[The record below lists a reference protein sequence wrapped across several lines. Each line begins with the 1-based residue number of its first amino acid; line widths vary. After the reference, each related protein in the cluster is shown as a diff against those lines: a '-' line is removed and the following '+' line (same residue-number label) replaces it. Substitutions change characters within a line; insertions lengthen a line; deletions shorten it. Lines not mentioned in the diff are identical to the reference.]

1 LQLCLVSIHEYGLN
15 NIIREIFQMQKIV
28 IFGTGELAQ
37 RIFYYLKDAKDE
49 VVAFS
54 ANKANMNS
62 DELLGLPV
70 IPFENI
76 EEKYPPGE
84 FSMFIALAYSEMNK
98 KRAKFFDEAKTKGY
112 ELYSFVHPSTKI
124 WDEFEMGENCFILAE
139 NIIQPFVKIGNNVL
153 IGSNNLIS
161 HNVVIENNCFL
172 TSNITLGGHI
182 TIGANSFVGLSAT
195 INQRVKIGKEC
206 IIGAGTLITKDVNDK
221 EVYAENSSKKLPQS
235 SDEISNII

>member
-1 LQLCLVSIHEYGLN
+1 MIKK
-15 NIIREIFQMQKIV
+15 IFQMQKIV

-37 RIFYYLKDAKDE
+37 RIFFYLKDSKDD

-54 ANKANMNS
+54 ANKSNIDSN
-62 DELLGLPV
+62 ELLGLPV
-70 IPFENI
+70 VPFENI
-76 EEKYPPGE
+76 EEKYPPKE

-98 KRAKFFDEAKTKGY
+98 KRTRFFEQAKNKGY

-139 NIIQPFVKIGNNVL
+139 NIIQPFVKIGDNVL

-161 HNVVIENNCFL
+161 HNTVIENNCFL

-206 IIGAGTLITKDVNDK
+206 IIGAGTLITKDVDDK
-221 EVYAENSSKKLPQS
+221 EVYAENSSKKLPQT

>member
-1 LQLCLVSIHEYGLN
+1 MIKK
-15 NIIREIFQMQKIV
+15 IFQMKKIV

-37 RIFYYLKDAKDE
+37 RIFFYLKDSEDD

-54 ANKANMNS
+54 ANKSNIDSN
-62 DELLGLPV
+62 ELLGLPV
-70 IPFENI
+70 VPFENI
-76 EEKYPPGE
+76 QEKYPPE
-84 FSMFIALAYSEMNK
+84 KFSMFIALAYSEMNK
-98 KRAKFFDEAKTKGY
+98 KRTRFFEQAKNKGY
-112 ELYSFVHPSTKI
+112 ELYSYVHPSTKI

-139 NIIQPFVKIGNNVL
+139 NIIQPFVKIGDNVL

-161 HNVVIENNCFL
+161 HNTVIENNCFL

-182 TIGANSFVGLSAT
+182 TVGSNSFIGLSAT
-195 INQRVKIGKEC
+195 INQRIKIGKEC

-235 SDEISNII
+235 SNEIGDMN

>member
-1 LQLCLVSIHEYGLN
+1 
-15 NIIREIFQMQKIV
+15 MQKIV
-28 IFGTGELAQ
+28 IFGTGDLAQ
-37 RIFYYLKDAKDE
+37 RIFYYLKNSEDE

-54 ANKANMNS
+54 ANKSNIES
-62 DELLGLPV
+62 DKLLGLPV
-70 IPFENI
+70 VGFENV
-76 EEKYPPGE
+76 EKEYPPEE

-98 KRAKFFDEAKTKGY
+98 KRRKFFDEAKNKGY
-112 ELYSFVHPSTKI
+112 ELYSYIHPSTKI

-139 NIIQPFVKIGNNVL
+139 NIIQPFVKIGDNVL

-161 HNVVIENNCFL
+161 HNTVIENNCFL

-182 TIGANSFVGLSAT
+182 TVGENSFIGLSAT

>member
-1 LQLCLVSIHEYGLN
+1 
-15 NIIREIFQMQKIV
+15 MQKIV

-37 RIFYYLKDAKDE
+37 RIFFYLKDSKDD

-54 ANKANMNS
+54 ANKSNIDSN
-62 DELLGLPV
+62 ELLGLPV
-70 IPFENI
+70 VEFENI
-76 EEKYPPGE
+76 EQKYPPE
-84 FSMFIALAYSEMNK
+84 KFSMFIALAYSDMNK
-98 KRAKFFDEAKTKGY
+98 KRAKFFDEAKSKGY
-112 ELYSFVHPSTKI
+112 ELYSYVHPSTKI

-139 NIIQPFVKIGNNVL
+139 NIIQPFVKIEDNVL

-161 HNVVIENNCFL
+161 HNTVIEKNCFL

-221 EVYAENSSKKLPQS
+221 EVYAENSSKRLPQS
-235 SDEISNII
+235 SDEISDMI

>member
-1 LQLCLVSIHEYGLN
+1 
-15 NIIREIFQMQKIV
+15 MQKIV

-37 RIFYYLKDAKDE
+37 RIFYYLKDAEDE

-54 ANKANMNS
+54 ANKSNIDSN
-62 DELLGLPV
+62 ELFGLPV
-70 IPFENI
+70 VEFENI

-98 KRAKFFDEAKTKGY
+98 KRTEFFDQAKSKGY

-139 NIIQPFVKIGNNVL
+139 NIIQPFVKIGDNVL

-161 HNVVIENNCFL
+161 HNTVIENNCFL

-182 TIGANSFVGLSAT
+182 TIGANSFIGLSAT

-206 IIGAGTLITKDVNDK
+206 IIGAVTLITKDVNDK

-235 SDEISNII
+235 SSEIGDMI

>member
-1 LQLCLVSIHEYGLN
+1 
-15 NIIREIFQMQKIV
+15 MQKIV
-28 IFGTGELAQ
+28 IFGTGDLAQ
-37 RIFYYLKDAKDE
+37 RIFYYLKNSEDE

-54 ANKANMNS
+54 ANKSNIES
-62 DELLGLPV
+62 DKLLGLPV
-70 IPFENI
+70 VGFENV
-76 EEKYPPGE
+76 EKEYPPEE

-98 KRAKFFDEAKTKGY
+98 KRRKFFDEAKNKGY
-112 ELYSFVHPSTKI
+112 ELYSYIHPSTKI

-139 NIIQPFVKIGNNVL
+139 NIIQPFVKIGYNVL

-161 HNVVIENNCFL
+161 HNTIIEDNCFL

-195 INQRVKIGKEC
+195 INQRVKIGEEC

-221 EVYAENSSKKLPQS
+221 EVYAENSSKKLPQP
-235 SDEISNII
+235 SDEIGDMI

>member
-1 LQLCLVSIHEYGLN
+1 
-15 NIIREIFQMQKIV
+15 MQKIV

-37 RIFYYLKDAKDE
+37 RIFFYLKNSEDE

-54 ANKANMNS
+54 ANKSNIDSN
-62 DELLGLPV
+62 ELLGLPV
-70 IPFENI
+70 VEFENI
-76 EEKYPPGE
+76 EQKYPPE
-84 FSMFIALAYSEMNK
+84 KFSMFIALAYSDMNK
-98 KRAKFFDEAKTKGY
+98 KRAKFFDEAKSKGY
-112 ELYSFVHPSTKI
+112 ELYSYVHPSTKI

-139 NIIQPFVKIGNNVL
+139 NIIQPFVKIEDNVL

-161 HNVVIENNCFL
+161 HNTVIEKNCFL

-206 IIGAGTLITKDVNDK
+206 IIGAGTLITKDVNDR
-221 EVYAENSSKKLPQS
+221 EVYAQNSSKKLPQS
-235 SDEISNII
+235 SSEIGDMI

>member
-1 LQLCLVSIHEYGLN
+1 MC
-15 NIIREIFQMQKIV
+15 IR
-28 IFGTGELAQ
+28 
-37 RIFYYLKDAKDE
+37 D
-49 VVAFS
+49 S
-54 ANKANMNS
+54 
-62 DELLGLPV
+62 
-70 IPFENI
+70 
-76 EEKYPPGE
+76 PPGE

-98 KRAKFFDEAKTKGY
+98 KRTKFFDEAKTKGY

-139 NIIQPFVKIGNNVL
+139 NIIQPFVKIGDNVL

-161 HNVVIENNCFL
+161 HNTVIENNCFL

-182 TIGANSFVGLSAT
+182 TVGENSFIGLSAT
-195 INQRVKIGKEC
+195 INQRVKVGKEC

>member
-1 LQLCLVSIHEYGLN
+1 MIKK
-15 NIIREIFQMQKIV
+15 IFQMQKIV

-37 RIFYYLKDAKDE
+37 RIFFYLKDSKDD

-54 ANKANMNS
+54 ANKSNIDSN
-62 DELLGLPV
+62 ELLGLPV
-70 IPFENI
+70 VEFENI
-76 EEKYPPGE
+76 EEKYPPE
-84 FSMFIALAYSEMNK
+84 KFSMFIALAYSDMNK
-98 KRAKFFDEAKTKGY
+98 KRAKFFDEAKSKGY
-112 ELYSFVHPSTKI
+112 ELYSYVHPSTKI

-139 NIIQPFVKIGNNVL
+139 NIIQPFVKIEDNVL

-161 HNVVIENNCFL
+161 HNTVIEKNCFL

-206 IIGAGTLITKDVNDK
+206 IIGAGTLITKDVNDR

-235 SDEISNII
+235 SSEIGDMI